1 MPNVHFIT
9 SYAEPVPSLIV
20 QDAPPG
26 FETTVHPANL
36 SDAELIERVHD
47 ADFLILFPSRLADN
61 VLRAMP
67 QLKLIQL
74 VSAGFDQM
82 NLALCQELGVPI
94 ANNGGANSID
104 VAEHT
109 IAMML
114 AMYRR
119 FRELDVNVRHNG
131 WRAIDTGVCTYT
143 IDGKTVGII
152 GMGNI
157 GQKVARRL
165 QGWGARVIYYDAY
178 PPSAEVE
185 QALNVTRVTLDELAA
200 EADLITLHT
209 PLNAETRG
217 ILSHAQFARM
227 KPNAI
232 VVNTCRGPVIDE
244 AALIQALQQ
253 GQIAGAALDVLEKEP
268 PAPDNPLLQMENV
281 LFTPHSA
288 GITYDTWRRRGQF
301 IFENLQR
308 VWNGQAPL
316 AVIG

>member
-1 MPNVHFIT
+1 
-9 SYAEPVPSLIV
+9 
-20 QDAPPG
+20 
-26 FETTVHPANL
+26 
-36 SDAELIERVHD
+36 
-47 ADFLILFPSRLADN
+47 DN

-114 AMYRR
+114 AIYRR
-119 FRELDVNVRHNG
+119 FRQLDVNVRNNQ

-178 PPSAEVE
+178 PPAAAVE
-185 QALNVTRVTLDELAA
+185 QALNVTRVTLDELVA

-227 KPNAI
+227 KPNTV
-232 VVNTCRGPVIDE
+232 VVNTCRGPVMDE
-244 AALIQALQQ
+244 AALIQALQN

-268 PAPDNPLLQMENV
+268 PAPDNPLLQMDNV
-281 LFTPHSA
+281 LFTPH
-288 GITYDTWRRRGQF
+288 
-301 IFENLQR
+301 
-308 VWNGQAPL
+308 
-316 AVIG
+316 

>member
-1 MPNVHFIT
+1 MPNVHFVT
-9 SYAEPVPSLIV
+9 SYSEQISSLIV

-26 FETTVHPANL
+26 FETAVHPANL
-36 SDAELIERVHD
+36 SDADLIARIQNV
-47 ADFLILFPSRLADN
+47 DFLILFPSRISDT
-61 VLRAMP
+61 VLRALP

-114 AMYRR
+114 AIYRR
-119 FRELDVNVRHNG
+119 FRELDVYVRNNG

-178 PPSAEVE
+178 PPRAEVE
-185 QALNVTRVTLDELAA
+185 KELNITRVSLDELVA
-200 EADLITLHT
+200 ESDLITLHT

-217 ILSHAQFARM
+217 ILSHAQFAQM
-227 KPNAI
+227 KPSAI

-244 AALIQALQQ
+244 AALIQALQK

-308 VWNGQAPL
+308 VWNGEPPM

>member
-9 SYAEPVPSLIV
+9 SYSEQVSSLIV
-20 QDAPPG
+20 QDAPSG
-26 FETTVHPANL
+26 FAATVHPANL
-36 SDAELIERVHD
+36 SDAELIARVHD
-47 ADFLILFPSRLADN
+47 ADFLILFPSRIADN

-114 AMYRR
+114 AIYRR
-119 FRELDVNVRHNG
+119 FRQLDVNVRNNQ

-178 PPSAEVE
+178 PPAAAVE
-185 QALNVTRVTLDELAA
+185 QALNVTRVTLDELVA

-209 PLNAETRG
+209 PLNADTRG

-227 KPNAI
+227 KPNTV

-244 AALIQALQQ
+244 AALIQALQN

-268 PAPDNPLLQMENV
+268 PAPDNPLLQMDNV

-308 VWNGQAPL
+308 VWNGQSAL